1 MTFVKKLKS
10 RRAGLILWLLLAVGA
25 SMIVYPWME
34 ARHQE
39 HEQLKLLAEWS
50 ADLQSAASESR
61 QVPFAA
67 AEPMKLALNADERT
81 QTLEPAPVPQWK
93 KVDGLELLGSLRIG
107 NIDLTEP
114 IVKGVAEASLKH
126 GAGTVLDDV
135 LPGQVGNFVLAGH
148 RGWAGGRYF
157 NRLNELETG
166 DNVDIETTA
175 GTYRYIVT
183 EKLIVEPDDLSV
195 LRSEP
200 GESMLTLIT
209 CHPLRTHTHR
219 LIVKAKLVSLD
230 KEQKQ

>member
-10 RRAGLILWLLLAVGA
+10 RWAGLILWLLLAVGV

-39 HEQLKLLAEWS
+39 NEQLRLLAEWS
-50 ADLQSAASESR
+50 AELQAAAAVSPQS
-61 QVPFAA
+61 PPAA
-67 AEPMKLALNADERT
+67 AEPVKLALTADNRAQEP
-81 QTLEPAPVPQWK
+81 EPAPVPQWK
-93 KVDGLELLGSLRIG
+93 KVDDLELLGSLRIG

-114 IVKGVAEASLKH
+114 IVKGVDETALKH
-126 GAGTVLDDV
+126 GAGTVLEGV
-135 LPGQVGNFVLAGH
+135 LPGQIGNFVLAGH

-157 NRLNELETG
+157 NRLNELEPG
-166 DNVDIETTA
+166 DDVDIETTA

-183 EKLIVEPDDLSV
+183 EKLVVEPDDLSV
-195 LRSEP
+195 LQSEP

-230 KEQKQ
+230 KEPNQ